1 MNEDDFIK
9 SFGMAVQE
17 LVASKK
23 FLEAQVAIACAI
35 MLAPTQE
42 VERRRTA
49 YRQLVWLQ
57 LQQEK
62 ELQSQFRFLQMKV
75 GLSDTM
81 AGTLIHELMQESELH
96 G

>member
-9 SFGMAVQE
+9 SFGSAVQE
-17 LVASKK
+17 LVSNKK

-35 MLAPTQE
+35 MLAPNQE

-49 YRQLVWLQ
+49 YRQIIWLQ

-62 ELQSQFRFLQMKV
+62 ELESQFRFLQMKV
-75 GLSDTM
+75 GLSS
-81 AGTLIHELMQESELH
+81 ALASSLVEEIMQEQELH